1 MVSPNLTWP
10 THNRKGTRMIIT
22 LIEVYLLLGIGY
34 SLTKLVKILKASV
47 KTSGDWLNLVMI
59 IVGWPVAA
67 WLEYKAK
74 D

>member
-1 MVSPNLTWP
+1 
-10 THNRKGTRMIIT
+10 MIIT
-22 LIEVYLLLGIGY
+22 LIEVYLLLGVGY

-59 IVGWPVAA
+59 VVGWPVAA